1 MCELFAVNAGRP
13 VVVND
18 YLTEFFDHSH
28 IHRDG
33 WGISWRR
40 DDAAAGGDPVFLHRE
55 PVPAYESDYI
65 PRMLA
70 HPVAAR
76 RLEAHIRFSTAGRL
90 CEENCHPFRG
100 EDISGRDWTLIH
112 NGILF
117 NEELLASYDLKEA
130 GDTDSERAMLFLLD
144 VLDEAALRS
153 FGVLDFSTTF
163 SALSGAIGQISN
175 LNRLNL
181 ILDEKPDYVVV
192 FGADNI
198 YRMDIGQMLD
208 SHIDSGLGAT
218 VAGILAAAVALVA
231 NGWLTA
237 LLVVGVVV
245 LVNQLEGNLLQ
256 PVVMGRS
263 MKLHAFVVLIA
274 LTIGTVLGGI
284 LGAILAVPIT
294 AVVWGAIQVWDG
306 PNMPARW
313 ARRRGSA
320 PA

>member
-153 FGVLDFSTTF
+153 GGILDFSTTF

-181 ILDEKPDYVVV
+181 ILDDGTYTYVHTNTSEDTLHFRQLADDAIVISTQPLGGEKE
-192 FGADNI
+192 
-198 YRMDIGQMLD
+198 R
-208 SHIDSGLGAT
+208 
-218 VAGILAAAVALVA
+218 AL
-231 NGWLTA
+231 WH
-237 LLVVGVVV
+237 
-245 LVNQLEGNLLQ
+245 
-256 PVVMGRS
+256 PVPRNR
-263 MKLHAFVVLIA
+263 LIA
-274 LTIGTVLGGI
+274 YRDGRIVRTSKPHGYVFCE
-284 LGAILAVPIT
+284 AILELRKVYPEI
-294 AVVWGAIQVWDG
+294 
-306 PNMPARW
+306 MS
-313 ARRRGSA
+313 SA
-320 PA
+320 EKVAEHA

>member
-181 ILDEKPDYVVV
+181 ILDDGTYTYVHTNTSEDTLH
-192 FGADNI
+192 FRQLADDAI
-198 YRMDIGQMLD
+198 
-208 SHIDSGLGAT
+208 
-218 VAGILAAAVALVA
+218 
-231 NGWLTA
+231 
-237 LLVVGVVV
+237 V
-245 LVNQLEGNLLQ
+245 LSTQ
-256 PVVMGRS
+256 P
-263 MKLHAFVVLIA
+263 
-274 LTIGTVLGGI
+274 LGGEKERALWHPVPRNRLI
-284 LGAILAVPIT
+284 TYRDGRIVRTSKPHGYVFCEAILELRKVYPEI
-294 AVVWGAIQVWDG
+294 
-306 PNMPARW
+306 MS
-313 ARRRGSA
+313 SA
-320 PA
+320 EKVAEHA

>member
-1 MCELFAVNAGRP
+1 MCELFAVNAGHP

-28 IHRDG
+28 VHRDG

-40 DDAAAGGDPVFLHRE
+40 DDAAAGEDPVFLHRE

-65 PRMLA
+65 PKMLA

-153 FGVLDFSTTF
+153 GGILDFSTTF
-163 SALSGAIGQISN
+163 SALSSAIGQISN

-181 ILDEKPDYVVV
+181 ILDDGTYTYVHTNTSEDTLHFRQLADDAIVICTQPLGGEKE
-192 FGADNI
+192 
-198 YRMDIGQMLD
+198 R
-208 SHIDSGLGAT
+208 
-218 VAGILAAAVALVA
+218 AL
-231 NGWLTA
+231 WH
-237 LLVVGVVV
+237 
-245 LVNQLEGNLLQ
+245 
-256 PVVMGRS
+256 PVPRNR
-263 MKLHAFVVLIA
+263 LIA
-274 LTIGTVLGGI
+274 YRDGRIVRASKPHGYVFCE
-284 LGAILAVPIT
+284 AILELRKVYPEI
-294 AVVWGAIQVWDG
+294 
-306 PNMPARW
+306 MSPAEKV
-313 ARRRGSA
+313 AEHA
-320 PA
+320 

>member
-90 CEENCHPFRG
+90 CEENCQPFRG

-181 ILDEKPDYVVV
+181 ILDDGTYTYVHTNTSEDTLHFRQLADDAIVISTQPLGGEKE
-192 FGADNI
+192 
-198 YRMDIGQMLD
+198 R
-208 SHIDSGLGAT
+208 
-218 VAGILAAAVALVA
+218 AL
-231 NGWLTA
+231 WH
-237 LLVVGVVV
+237 
-245 LVNQLEGNLLQ
+245 
-256 PVVMGRS
+256 PVPRNR
-263 MKLHAFVVLIA
+263 LIA
-274 LTIGTVLGGI
+274 YRDGRIVRTSKPHGYVFCE
-284 LGAILAVPIT
+284 AILELRKVYPEI
-294 AVVWGAIQVWDG
+294 
-306 PNMPARW
+306 MS
-313 ARRRGSA
+313 SA
-320 PA
+320 EKVAEHA

>member
-181 ILDEKPDYVVV
+181 ILDDGTYTYVHTNTSEDTLH
-192 FGADNI
+192 FRQLADDAI
-198 YRMDIGQMLD
+198 VI
-208 SHIDSGLGAT
+208 ST
-218 VAGILAAAVALVA
+218 
-231 NGWLTA
+231 
-237 LLVVGVVV
+237 
-245 LVNQLEGNLLQ
+245 Q
-256 PVVMGRS
+256 P
-263 MKLHAFVVLIA
+263 
-274 LTIGTVLGGI
+274 LGGEKERALWHPVPRNRLI
-284 LGAILAVPIT
+284 TYRDGRIVRTSKPHGYVFCEAILELRKVYPEI
-294 AVVWGAIQVWDG
+294 
-306 PNMPARW
+306 MSPAEKV
-313 ARRRGSA
+313 AEHA
-320 PA
+320 

>member
-90 CEENCHPFRG
+90 CEENCHHFRG

-153 FGVLDFSTTF
+153 GGILDFSTTF

-181 ILDEKPDYVVV
+181 ILDDGTYTYVHTNTSEDTLH
-192 FGADNI
+192 FRQLADDAI
-198 YRMDIGQMLD
+198 VI
-208 SHIDSGLGAT
+208 ST
-218 VAGILAAAVALVA
+218 
-231 NGWLTA
+231 
-237 LLVVGVVV
+237 
-245 LVNQLEGNLLQ
+245 Q
-256 PVVMGRS
+256 P
-263 MKLHAFVVLIA
+263 
-274 LTIGTVLGGI
+274 LGGEKERALWHPVPRNRLI
-284 LGAILAVPIT
+284 TYRDGRIVRTSKPHGYVFCEAILELRKVYPEI
-294 AVVWGAIQVWDG
+294 
-306 PNMPARW
+306 MS
-313 ARRRGSA
+313 SA
-320 PA
+320 EKVAEHA

>member
-181 ILDEKPDYVVV
+181 ILDDGTYTYVHTNTSEDTLHFRQLADDAIVISTQPLGGEKE
-192 FGADNI
+192 
-198 YRMDIGQMLD
+198 R
-208 SHIDSGLGAT
+208 
-218 VAGILAAAVALVA
+218 AL
-231 NGWLTA
+231 WH
-237 LLVVGVVV
+237 
-245 LVNQLEGNLLQ
+245 
-256 PVVMGRS
+256 PVPRNR
-263 MKLHAFVVLIA
+263 LIA
-274 LTIGTVLGGI
+274 YRDGRIVRTSKPHGYVFCE
-284 LGAILAVPIT
+284 AILELRKVYPEI
-294 AVVWGAIQVWDG
+294 
-306 PNMPARW
+306 MS
-313 ARRRGSA
+313 SA
-320 PA
+320 EKVAEHA

>member
-153 FGVLDFSTTF
+153 GGVLDFSTTF

-181 ILDEKPDYVVV
+181 ILDDGTYTYVHTNTSEDTLH
-192 FGADNI
+192 FRQLADDAI
-198 YRMDIGQMLD
+198 VI
-208 SHIDSGLGAT
+208 ST
-218 VAGILAAAVALVA
+218 
-231 NGWLTA
+231 
-237 LLVVGVVV
+237 
-245 LVNQLEGNLLQ
+245 Q
-256 PVVMGRS
+256 P
-263 MKLHAFVVLIA
+263 
-274 LTIGTVLGGI
+274 LGGEKERALWHPVPRNRLI
-284 LGAILAVPIT
+284 TYRDGRIVRTSKPHGYVFCEAILELRKVYPEI
-294 AVVWGAIQVWDG
+294 
-306 PNMPARW
+306 MS
-313 ARRRGSA
+313 SA
-320 PA
+320 EKVAEHA

>member
-181 ILDEKPDYVVV
+181 ILDDGTYTYVHTNTSEDTLHFRQLADDAIVICTQPLGGEKE
-192 FGADNI
+192 
-198 YRMDIGQMLD
+198 R
-208 SHIDSGLGAT
+208 
-218 VAGILAAAVALVA
+218 AL
-231 NGWLTA
+231 WH
-237 LLVVGVVV
+237 
-245 LVNQLEGNLLQ
+245 
-256 PVVMGRS
+256 PVPRNR
-263 MKLHAFVVLIA
+263 LIA
-274 LTIGTVLGGI
+274 YRDGRIVRTSKPHGYVFCE
-284 LGAILAVPIT
+284 AILELRKVYPEI
-294 AVVWGAIQVWDG
+294 
-306 PNMPARW
+306 MS
-313 ARRRGSA
+313 SA
-320 PA
+320 EKVAEHA

>member
-130 GDTDSERAMLFLLD
+130 GDTDSERAMLFLLN

-181 ILDEKPDYVVV
+181 ILDDGTYTYVHTNTSEDTLHFRQLADDAIVICTQPLGGEKE
-192 FGADNI
+192 
-198 YRMDIGQMLD
+198 R
-208 SHIDSGLGAT
+208 
-218 VAGILAAAVALVA
+218 AL
-231 NGWLTA
+231 WH
-237 LLVVGVVV
+237 
-245 LVNQLEGNLLQ
+245 
-256 PVVMGRS
+256 PVPRNR
-263 MKLHAFVVLIA
+263 LIA
-274 LTIGTVLGGI
+274 YRDGRIVRTSKPHGYVFCE
-284 LGAILAVPIT
+284 AILELRKVYPEI
-294 AVVWGAIQVWDG
+294 
-306 PNMPARW
+306 MS
-313 ARRRGSA
+313 SA
-320 PA
+320 EKVAEHA

>member
-28 IHRDG
+28 VHRDG

-181 ILDEKPDYVVV
+181 ILDDGTYTYVHTNTSEDTLH
-192 FGADNI
+192 FRQLADDAI
-198 YRMDIGQMLD
+198 VI
-208 SHIDSGLGAT
+208 ST
-218 VAGILAAAVALVA
+218 
-231 NGWLTA
+231 
-237 LLVVGVVV
+237 
-245 LVNQLEGNLLQ
+245 Q
-256 PVVMGRS
+256 P
-263 MKLHAFVVLIA
+263 
-274 LTIGTVLGGI
+274 LGGEKERALWHPVPRNRLI
-284 LGAILAVPIT
+284 TYRDGRIVRTSKPHGYVFCEAILELRKVYPEI
-294 AVVWGAIQVWDG
+294 
-306 PNMPARW
+306 MS
-313 ARRRGSA
+313 SA
-320 PA
+320 EKVAEHA

>member
-181 ILDEKPDYVVV
+181 ILDDGTYTYVHTNTSEDTLH
-192 FGADNI
+192 FRQLADDAI
-198 YRMDIGQMLD
+198 VIC
-208 SHIDSGLGAT
+208 T
-218 VAGILAAAVALVA
+218 
-231 NGWLTA
+231 
-237 LLVVGVVV
+237 
-245 LVNQLEGNLLQ
+245 Q
-256 PVVMGRS
+256 P
-263 MKLHAFVVLIA
+263 
-274 LTIGTVLGGI
+274 LGGEKERALWHPVPRNRLI
-284 LGAILAVPIT
+284 TYRDGRIVRTSKPHSYVFCEAILELRKVYPEI
-294 AVVWGAIQVWDG
+294 
-306 PNMPARW
+306 MS
-313 ARRRGSA
+313 SA
-320 PA
+320 EKVAEHA

>member
-1 MCELFAVNAGRP
+1 MCELFAVNAGHP

-181 ILDEKPDYVVV
+181 ILDDGTYTYVHTNTSEDTLHFRQLADDAIVISTQPLGGEKE
-192 FGADNI
+192 
-198 YRMDIGQMLD
+198 R
-208 SHIDSGLGAT
+208 
-218 VAGILAAAVALVA
+218 AL
-231 NGWLTA
+231 WH
-237 LLVVGVVV
+237 
-245 LVNQLEGNLLQ
+245 
-256 PVVMGRS
+256 PVPRNR
-263 MKLHAFVVLIA
+263 LIA
-274 LTIGTVLGGI
+274 YRDGRIVRTSKPHGYVFCE
-284 LGAILAVPIT
+284 AILELRKVYPEI
-294 AVVWGAIQVWDG
+294 
-306 PNMPARW
+306 MS
-313 ARRRGSA
+313 SA
-320 PA
+320 EKVAEHA

>member
-40 DDAAAGGDPVFLHRE
+40 DDAAAGGDPVFLHCE

-181 ILDEKPDYVVV
+181 ILDDGTYTYVHTNTSEDTLHFRQLADDAIVISTQPLGGEKE
-192 FGADNI
+192 
-198 YRMDIGQMLD
+198 R
-208 SHIDSGLGAT
+208 
-218 VAGILAAAVALVA
+218 AL
-231 NGWLTA
+231 WH
-237 LLVVGVVV
+237 
-245 LVNQLEGNLLQ
+245 
-256 PVVMGRS
+256 PVPRNR
-263 MKLHAFVVLIA
+263 LIA
-274 LTIGTVLGGI
+274 YRDGRIVRTSKPHGYVFCE
-284 LGAILAVPIT
+284 AILELRKVYPEI
-294 AVVWGAIQVWDG
+294 
-306 PNMPARW
+306 MS
-313 ARRRGSA
+313 SA
-320 PA
+320 EKVAEHA

>member
-181 ILDEKPDYVVV
+181 ILDDGTYTYVHTNTSEDTLH
-192 FGADNI
+192 FRQLADDAI
-198 YRMDIGQMLD
+198 VIC
-208 SHIDSGLGAT
+208 T
-218 VAGILAAAVALVA
+218 
-231 NGWLTA
+231 
-237 LLVVGVVV
+237 
-245 LVNQLEGNLLQ
+245 Q
-256 PVVMGRS
+256 P
-263 MKLHAFVVLIA
+263 
-274 LTIGTVLGGI
+274 LGGEKERALWHPVPRNRLI
-284 LGAILAVPIT
+284 TYRDGRIVRTSKPHGYVFCEAILELRKVYPEI
-294 AVVWGAIQVWDG
+294 
-306 PNMPARW
+306 MS
-313 ARRRGSA
+313 SA
-320 PA
+320 EKVAEHA

>member
-153 FGVLDFSTTF
+153 GGILDFSTTF
-163 SALSGAIGQISN
+163 SALSSAIGQISN

-181 ILDEKPDYVVV
+181 ILDDGTYTYVHTNTSEDTLH
-192 FGADNI
+192 FRQLADDAI
-198 YRMDIGQMLD
+198 VI
-208 SHIDSGLGAT
+208 ST
-218 VAGILAAAVALVA
+218 
-231 NGWLTA
+231 
-237 LLVVGVVV
+237 
-245 LVNQLEGNLLQ
+245 Q
-256 PVVMGRS
+256 P
-263 MKLHAFVVLIA
+263 
-274 LTIGTVLGGI
+274 LGGEKERALWHPVPRNRLI
-284 LGAILAVPIT
+284 TYRDGRIVRTSKPHGYVFCEAILELRKVYPEI
-294 AVVWGAIQVWDG
+294 
-306 PNMPARW
+306 MS
-313 ARRRGSA
+313 SA
-320 PA
+320 EKVAEHA

>member
-1 MCELFAVNAGRP
+1 MCELFAVNAGHP

-40 DDAAAGGDPVFLHRE
+40 DGAVAGEDPVFLHRE
-55 PVPAYESDYI
+55 PIPAYESDYI
-65 PRMLA
+65 PKMLA
-70 HPVAAR
+70 QPVAAR

-153 FGVLDFSTTF
+153 GGILDFSTTF

-181 ILDEKPDYVVV
+181 ILDDGTYTYVHTNTSEDTLH
-192 FGADNI
+192 FRRLADDAI
-198 YRMDIGQMLD
+198 VICTQP
-208 SHIDSGLGAT
+208 LG
-218 VAGILAAAVALVA
+218 GEGERAL
-231 NGWLTA
+231 WH
-237 LLVVGVVV
+237 
-245 LVNQLEGNLLQ
+245 
-256 PVVMGRS
+256 PVPRNR
-263 MKLHAFVVLIA
+263 LIA
-274 LTIGTVLGGI
+274 YRDGRIVRTSKPHGYVFCE
-284 LGAILAVPIT
+284 AILELRKVYPEI
-294 AVVWGAIQVWDG
+294 
-306 PNMPARW
+306 MSPAEKV
-313 ARRRGSA
+313 AEHA
-320 PA
+320 

>member
-1 MCELFAVNAGRP
+1 MCELFAVNAGHP

-28 IHRDG
+28 VHRDG

-40 DDAAAGGDPVFLHRE
+40 DDAAAGEDPVFLHRE

-65 PRMLA
+65 PKMLA

-181 ILDEKPDYVVV
+181 ILDDGTYTYVHTNTSEDTLH
-192 FGADNI
+192 FRQLADDAI
-198 YRMDIGQMLD
+198 VI
-208 SHIDSGLGAT
+208 ST
-218 VAGILAAAVALVA
+218 
-231 NGWLTA
+231 
-237 LLVVGVVV
+237 
-245 LVNQLEGNLLQ
+245 Q
-256 PVVMGRS
+256 P
-263 MKLHAFVVLIA
+263 
-274 LTIGTVLGGI
+274 LGGEKERALWHPVPRNRLI
-284 LGAILAVPIT
+284 TYRDGRIVRTSKPHGYVFCEAILELRKVYPEI
-294 AVVWGAIQVWDG
+294 
-306 PNMPARW
+306 MS
-313 ARRRGSA
+313 SA
-320 PA
+320 EKVAEHA

>member
-33 WGISWRR
+33 WGISWRPY
-40 DDAAAGGDPVFLHRE
+40 APAAGGDPVCLHRE

-181 ILDEKPDYVVV
+181 ILDDGTYTYVHTNTSEDTLHFRQLADDAIVISTQPLGGEKE
-192 FGADNI
+192 
-198 YRMDIGQMLD
+198 R
-208 SHIDSGLGAT
+208 
-218 VAGILAAAVALVA
+218 AL
-231 NGWLTA
+231 WH
-237 LLVVGVVV
+237 
-245 LVNQLEGNLLQ
+245 
-256 PVVMGRS
+256 PVPRNR
-263 MKLHAFVVLIA
+263 LIA
-274 LTIGTVLGGI
+274 YRDGRIVRTSKPHGYVFCE
-284 LGAILAVPIT
+284 AILELRKVYPEI
-294 AVVWGAIQVWDG
+294 
-306 PNMPARW
+306 MS
-313 ARRRGSA
+313 SA
-320 PA
+320 EKVAEHA

>member
-100 EDISGRDWTLIH
+100 EDIS
-112 NGILF
+112 
-117 NEELLASYDLKEA
+117 
-130 GDTDSERAMLFLLD
+130 
-144 VLDEAALRS
+144 
-153 FGVLDFSTTF
+153 
-163 SALSGAIGQISN
+163 
-175 LNRLNL
+175 
-181 ILDEKPDYVVV
+181 
-192 FGADNI
+192 
-198 YRMDIGQMLD
+198 
-208 SHIDSGLGAT
+208 
-218 VAGILAAAVALVA
+218 
-231 NGWLTA
+231 
-237 LLVVGVVV
+237 
-245 LVNQLEGNLLQ
+245 
-256 PVVMGRS
+256 
-263 MKLHAFVVLIA
+263 
-274 LTIGTVLGGI
+274 
-284 LGAILAVPIT
+284 
-294 AVVWGAIQVWDG
+294 
-306 PNMPARW
+306 
-313 ARRRGSA
+313 
-320 PA
+320 

>member
-181 ILDEKPDYVVV
+181 ILDDGTYTYVHTNTSEDTLHFRQLADDAIVISTQPLGGEKE
-192 FGADNI
+192 
-198 YRMDIGQMLD
+198 R
-208 SHIDSGLGAT
+208 
-218 VAGILAAAVALVA
+218 AL
-231 NGWLTA
+231 WH
-237 LLVVGVVV
+237 
-245 LVNQLEGNLLQ
+245 
-256 PVVMGRS
+256 PVPRNR
-263 MKLHAFVVLIA
+263 LIA
-274 LTIGTVLGGI
+274 YRDGRIVRTSKPHGYVFCE
-284 LGAILAVPIT
+284 AILELRKVYHEI
-294 AVVWGAIQVWDG
+294 
-306 PNMPARW
+306 MS
-313 ARRRGSA
+313 SA
-320 PA
+320 EKVAEHA

>member
-181 ILDEKPDYVVV
+181 ILDDGTYPYVHTNTSEDTLHFRQLADDAIVISTQPLGGEKE
-192 FGADNI
+192 
-198 YRMDIGQMLD
+198 R
-208 SHIDSGLGAT
+208 
-218 VAGILAAAVALVA
+218 AL
-231 NGWLTA
+231 WH
-237 LLVVGVVV
+237 
-245 LVNQLEGNLLQ
+245 
-256 PVVMGRS
+256 PVPRNR
-263 MKLHAFVVLIA
+263 LIA
-274 LTIGTVLGGI
+274 YRDGRIVRTSKPHGYVFCE
-284 LGAILAVPIT
+284 AILELRKVYPEI
-294 AVVWGAIQVWDG
+294 
-306 PNMPARW
+306 MS
-313 ARRRGSA
+313 SA
-320 PA
+320 EKVAEHA

>member
-181 ILDEKPDYVVV
+181 ILDDGTYTYVHTNTSEDTLH
-192 FGADNI
+192 F
-198 YRMDIGQMLD
+198 RQ
-208 SHIDSGLGAT
+208 
-218 VAGILAAAVALVA
+218 LAADAIVIS
-231 NGWLTA
+231 T
-237 LLVVGVVV
+237 
-245 LVNQLEGNLLQ
+245 Q
-256 PVVMGRS
+256 P
-263 MKLHAFVVLIA
+263 
-274 LTIGTVLGGI
+274 LGGEKERALWHPVPRNRLI
-284 LGAILAVPIT
+284 TYRDGRIVRTSKPHGYVFCEAILELRKVYPEI
-294 AVVWGAIQVWDG
+294 
-306 PNMPARW
+306 MS
-313 ARRRGSA
+313 SA
-320 PA
+320 EKVAEHA

>member
-163 SALSGAIGQISN
+163 SARSGAIGQISN

-181 ILDEKPDYVVV
+181 ILDDGTYTYVHTNTSEDTLH
-192 FGADNI
+192 FRQLADDAI
-198 YRMDIGQMLD
+198 VI
-208 SHIDSGLGAT
+208 ST
-218 VAGILAAAVALVA
+218 
-231 NGWLTA
+231 
-237 LLVVGVVV
+237 
-245 LVNQLEGNLLQ
+245 Q
-256 PVVMGRS
+256 P
-263 MKLHAFVVLIA
+263 
-274 LTIGTVLGGI
+274 LGGEKERALWHPVPRNRLI
-284 LGAILAVPIT
+284 TYRDGRIVRTSKPHGYVFCEAILELRKVYPEI
-294 AVVWGAIQVWDG
+294 
-306 PNMPARW
+306 MS
-313 ARRRGSA
+313 SA
-320 PA
+320 EKVAEHA

>member
-117 NEELLASYDLKEA
+117 NEELLASYDLMEA

-181 ILDEKPDYVVV
+181 ILDDGTYTYVHTNTSEDTLHFRQLADDAIVISTQPLGGEKE
-192 FGADNI
+192 
-198 YRMDIGQMLD
+198 R
-208 SHIDSGLGAT
+208 
-218 VAGILAAAVALVA
+218 AL
-231 NGWLTA
+231 WH
-237 LLVVGVVV
+237 
-245 LVNQLEGNLLQ
+245 
-256 PVVMGRS
+256 PVPRNR
-263 MKLHAFVVLIA
+263 LIA
-274 LTIGTVLGGI
+274 YRDGRIVRTSKPHGYVFCE
-284 LGAILAVPIT
+284 AILELRKVYPEI
-294 AVVWGAIQVWDG
+294 
-306 PNMPARW
+306 MS
-313 ARRRGSA
+313 SA
-320 PA
+320 EKVAEHA

>member
-181 ILDEKPDYVVV
+181 ILDDGTYTYVHTNTSEDTLH
-192 FGADNI
+192 FRQLADDAI
-198 YRMDIGQMLD
+198 VI
-208 SHIDSGLGAT
+208 ST
-218 VAGILAAAVALVA
+218 
-231 NGWLTA
+231 
-237 LLVVGVVV
+237 
-245 LVNQLEGNLLQ
+245 Q
-256 PVVMGRS
+256 P
-263 MKLHAFVVLIA
+263 
-274 LTIGTVLGGI
+274 LGGEKERALWHPVPRNRLI
-284 LGAILAVPIT
+284 TYRDGRIVRTSKPHGYVFCEAILELRKVYPEI
-294 AVVWGAIQVWDG
+294 
-306 PNMPARW
+306 MS
-313 ARRRGSA
+313 SA
-320 PA
+320 EKVAEHA

>member
-1 MCELFAVNAGRP
+1 MCELFAVNAGHP

-40 DDAAAGGDPVFLHRE
+40 DGAVAGEDPVFLHRE
-55 PVPAYESDYI
+55 PIPAYESDYI
-65 PRMLA
+65 PKMLA
-70 HPVAAR
+70 QPVAAR

-181 ILDEKPDYVVV
+181 ILDDGTYTYVHTNTSEDTLH
-192 FGADNI
+192 FRQLADDAI
-198 YRMDIGQMLD
+198 VI
-208 SHIDSGLGAT
+208 ST
-218 VAGILAAAVALVA
+218 
-231 NGWLTA
+231 
-237 LLVVGVVV
+237 
-245 LVNQLEGNLLQ
+245 Q
-256 PVVMGRS
+256 P
-263 MKLHAFVVLIA
+263 
-274 LTIGTVLGGI
+274 LGGEKERALWHPVPRNRLI
-284 LGAILAVPIT
+284 TYRDGRIVRTSKPHGYVFCEAILELRKVYPEI
-294 AVVWGAIQVWDG
+294 
-306 PNMPARW
+306 MS
-313 ARRRGSA
+313 SA
-320 PA
+320 EKVAEHA